1 MDKIVHCRTCGAEM
15 AASAKSCPACGA
27 KNKPPIYAR
36 VWFWLLIIFVVLPT
50 VGTIVGTINSVNSND
65 TSNEATSS
73 DSNNVVSNKVST
85 FEGDCGIAAT
95 AEMGSSIIGYPTLS
109 ISITNTTEKD
119 IAAIQFYA
127 IPYDVYG
134 NEITGWTSQNKL
146 YTDNGI
152 SAGQTKSIHYDFI
165 EDSIKTVKLYVYS
178 VYFSD
183 GTEWGDK
190 DATKSTILSNGAII
204 EVSGQS

>member
-127 IPYDVYG
+127 IPYDV
-134 NEITGWTSQNKL
+134 
-146 YTDNGI
+146 
-152 SAGQTKSIHYDFI
+152 
-165 EDSIKTVKLYVYS
+165 
-178 VYFSD
+178 
-183 GTEWGDK
+183 
-190 DATKSTILSNGAII
+190 
-204 EVSGQS
+204 